1 MDTFQKKKLQ
11 LDSMIAAVK
20 MESSALD
27 SMKEKLKEVDVMR
40 NQISSFTKRLLE
52 ADQNNLNLKNNLIKL
67 QEINA
72 VLKKEKEEV
81 IILIIFT
88 IGYENNFFISIYI

>member
-1 MDTFQKKKLQ
+1 
-11 LDSMIAAVK
+11 MIAAVK